1 MIDYGIEQMSEEEM
15 LLEAEK
21 ELDAILR
28 KALGWGDY
36 DHE

>member
-15 LLEAEK
+15 LLEVEK

-28 KALGWGDY
+28 KAWGIENDNQ
-36 DHE
+36 